1 MQSRSETRAVVAG
14 ALNWRQHGTQFR
26 EVPGIR
32 CGKRNSIR
40 YNLHARVLMPAF
52 ELIWLLTCTLTTDD
66 SAAAVA
72 AVASASTYTRT
83 TEVFIDAQQFNVPC
97 RTRYCA
103 LKSTT
108 A

>member
-1 MQSRSETRAVVAG
+1 MQSRFETRAGVAG
-14 ALNWRQHGTQFR
+14 ALNWGQHGTQFR

-32 CGKRNSIR
+32 CGKRNFIR
-40 YNLHARVLMPAF
+40 YYLHARVLMPAF
-52 ELIWLLTCTLTTDD
+52 ELIWLLTRTLNSDD
-66 SAAAVA
+66 PATAVA
-72 AVASASTYTRT
+72 AVASASKYTRT